1 MIIYHGSTVMVE
13 QPEYGFG
20 RLNND
25 YGQGFYCTEDMEL
38 AREWACRDDEGG
50 FVNKY
55 DLDISGLKVLDIE
68 DLGILP
74 WISILMKNRAV
85 RYSSPVERR
94 GAEFVISKY
103 LPSYEDYDIIRGYR
117 ADDSYFTYTRAFLS
131 GVISLEQLER
141 AVRLGDL
148 GIQICLK
155 SPDSFERIY
164 FLGADEVDGNVY
176 YPQRVKRDDKAR
188 SDYYKLLE
196 EESDEGIFIRDIMRK
211 GDLGHECSI

>member
-13 QPEYGFG
+13 RPEYGLG

-25 YGQGFYCTEDMEL
+25 YGQGFYCTEDIEL

-55 DLDISGLKVLDIE
+55 ELDISGLKVLDIG

-74 WISILMKNRAV
+74 WIAILMENRAV

-103 LPSYEDYDIIRGYR
+103 IPSYEGYDIIRGYR
-117 ADDSYFTYTRAFLS
+117 ADDSYFSYTRAFLS
-131 GVISLEQLER
+131 GVISLEQLEK
-141 AVRLGDL
+141 AVHLGNL

-155 SPDSFERIY
+155 SRVSFERIS
-164 FLGADEVDGNVY
+164 FVETDAVDGSMF
-176 YPQRVKRDDKAR
+176 YPQRVKREDKAR

-196 EESDEGIFIRDIMRK
+196 EESDEGVFIRDIMREGGIK
-211 GDLGHECSI
+211 P

>member
-13 QPEYGFG
+13 RPEYGLG

-25 YGQGFYCTEDMEL
+25 YGQGFYCTEDIEL

-55 DLDISGLKVLDIE
+55 ELDFSGLKVLDIG

-74 WISILMKNRAV
+74 WIAILMENRAV

-117 ADDSYFTYTRAFLS
+117 ADDSYFSYTRAFLS
-131 GVISLEQLER
+131 GVISLEQLEK
-141 AVRLGDL
+141 AVHFGNL

-155 SPDSFERIY
+155 SPAGFERIS
-164 FLGADEVDGNVY
+164 FLGADDVDGSVY

-196 EESDEGIFIRDIMRK
+196 EESDEGVFIRDIMREGGLK
-211 GDLGHECSI
+211 P